1 MPRQKT
7 ITVASQLPGSEF
19 GTVVQQPVITA
30 DSVNSRQPYLWCF
43 CKLCGRQ
50 TEYAVALESAR
61 IFKRLK
67 NGTAKAVQITPAMR
81 ANAQR
86 IAGNQVKMFEQALS
100 GVTGLPSPQALLLEH
115 CNIREMEGKFLC
127 VETFRDQ
134 VERRALLIEWAKHG
148 DMAGATRL
156 PGIYKGAQRPSKFY
170 CDLHYP
176 GRSEDSRRA
185 YQRDRRFAAEYVELI
200 GEIWAQYAG
209 HIRSWNLDDHA
220 LVRHAAYHHLRLM
233 KAPTRILDGY
243 YTLPIATNASPK
255 SSSQTKSIAD
265 YYEVARAAHERIWRM
280 KEPIH
285 WIDELTKHGISNQSE
300 IARRL
305 GINRQAIS
313 AALKRKS
320 ARIDEN
326 L

>member
-1 MPRQKT
+1 
-7 ITVASQLPGSEF
+7 
-19 GTVVQQPVITA
+19 
-30 DSVNSRQPYLWCF
+30 
-43 CKLCGRQ
+43 
-50 TEYAVALESAR
+50 
-61 IFKRLK
+61 
-67 NGTAKAVQITPAMR
+67 
-81 ANAQR
+81 
-86 IAGNQVKMFEQALS
+86 
-100 GVTGLPSPQALLLEH
+100 
-115 CNIREMEGKFLC
+115 
-127 VETFRDQ
+127 
-134 VERRALLIEWAKHG
+134 
-148 DMAGATRL
+148 
-156 PGIYKGAQRPSKFY
+156 
-170 CDLHYP
+170 
-176 GRSEDSRRA
+176 
-185 YQRDRRFAAEYVELI
+185 
-200 GEIWAQYAG
+200 
-209 HIRSWNLDDHA
+209 
-220 LVRHAAYHHLRLM
+220 M